1 MSLVSPYSV
10 VVGRA
15 DAVVAVAVAAVA
27 GVHGVDALHAPVL
40 RHEVQEAADRI
51 PTAALVF
58 RDPET
63 NQ

>member
-1 MSLVSPYSV
+1 M
-10 VVGRA
+10 
-15 DAVVAVAVAAVA
+15 AVTVAAVA

-51 PTAALVF
+51 PAAALVF

-63 NQ
+63 NH